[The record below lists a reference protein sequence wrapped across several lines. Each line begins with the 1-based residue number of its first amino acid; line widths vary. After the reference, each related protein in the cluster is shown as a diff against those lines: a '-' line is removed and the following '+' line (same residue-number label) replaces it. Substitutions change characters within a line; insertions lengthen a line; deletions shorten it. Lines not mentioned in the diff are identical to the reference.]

1 MPTPER
7 LQHAARRA
15 TVGVAAGAG
24 VGALG
29 FLGAAWYFSSE
40 LLDPARAG
48 DPYELKVLALDPFC
62 VTLPPTDA
70 AVEPGPATLQW
81 PGGYGQLGPVV
92 AQTSLGAR
100 RALTARCG
108 AELTPGSRTRIK
120 RHPIEG
126 TPATAFGLAYEEVE
140 VPGVLGVMPAWLVPG
155 GGEPPPESAPLWA
168 VAVHGRGHGRVAM
181 LRLLAELHGSGTTTL
196 ITTYRN
202 DVGAPASPD
211 GLYHLGDTEWE
222 DLEAAVRYARRHG
235 AERIVVVADSMGG
248 AIAFQFLRRSSL
260 AGLARGLILDSP
272 VLDWH
277 ATLALAAAQRHL
289 PPALT
294 VAAKRLARLRVGLD
308 WASFDQLRRADQL
321 RVPTLLFHGD
331 ADATVPIGT
340 SDAFAAARPDLVTYV
355 RTSGDHL
362 ESWVVDRQRC
372 AAALSAFLASP
383 ALAGAPR
390 GGEGVGTRREPG
402 EGVVLPEVP
411 QGPEEAP
418 DLD

>member
-7 LQHAARRA
+7 LQHIARRT
-15 TVGVAAGAG
+15 TVGLVAGAG
-24 VGALG
+24 AGALG

-48 DPYELKVLALDPFC
+48 DPYGLKVLALDPYC
-62 VTLPPTDA
+62 VTLPATEA
-70 AVEPGPATLQW
+70 TTEAGAATLQW
-81 PGGYGQLGPVV
+81 LGGYGQLGPVV
-92 AQTSLGAR
+92 AETSLGAR

-108 AELTPGSRTRIK
+108 VELTVGTRTRIK
-120 RHPIEG
+120 RHAVEG
-126 TPATAFGLAYEEVE
+126 TPATAYGLTYEEVE
-140 VPGVLGVMPAWLVPG
+140 VPGVLGPMAAWLVPAG
-155 GGEPPPESAPLWA
+155 SDGEPDGPPLWT

-181 LRLLAELHGSGTTTL
+181 LRMLPELHAAGATTL

-235 AERIVVVADSMGG
+235 AERVVLVADSMGG

-260 AGLARGLILDSP
+260 AGLIAGLVLDSP

-277 ATLALAAAQRHL
+277 ETLVLAAAQRHL

-294 VAAKRLARLRVGLD
+294 VAAKRLARLRVGVD
-308 WASFDQLRRADQL
+308 WDLFDQVRLADHL
-321 RVPTLLFHGD
+321 GVPALLIHGE
-331 ADATVPIGT
+331 ADATVPVGP
-340 SDAFAAARPDLVTYV
+340 SDRLAAARSDLVTYV
-355 RTSGDHL
+355 RTAGDHL
-362 ESWVVDRQRC
+362 DSWVVDRARC

-383 ALAGAPR
+383 ALAGSRRA
-390 GGEGVGTRREPG
+390 GDRREPG

-418 DLD
+418 DFD

>member
-7 LQHAARRA
+7 LPQIARRT
-15 TVGVAAGAG
+15 TVGLVAGAG
-24 VGALG
+24 AGALG
-29 FLGAAWYFSSE
+29 FLGAAWFFSSE

-62 VTLPPTDA
+62 VTLA
-70 AVEPGPATLQW
+70 ANEATLEAGPATLQW
-81 PGGYGQLGPVV
+81 LGGYGQLGSVV
-92 AQTSLGAR
+92 AKTDLGAR

-108 AELTPGSRTRIK
+108 VELAPGMKTRVK
-120 RHPIEG
+120 RHAVEG
-126 TPATAFGLAYEEVE
+126 TPATAFGLSYEEVE
-140 VPGVLGVMPAWLVPG
+140 VPGVLGPMPAWLVPAG
-155 GGEPPPESAPLWA
+155 DEGLAVEPPLWA

-181 LRLLAELHGSGTTTL
+181 LRMLPELHAAGATTL

-202 DVGAPASPD
+202 DVGAPPSPD
-211 GLYHLGDTEWE
+211 GLYHLGDSEWE

-235 AERIVVVADSMGG
+235 AERVVLVADSMGG

-260 AGLARGLILDSP
+260 AALVCGLALDSP

-277 ATLALAAAQRHL
+277 ATLTLAASQRHL

-294 VAAKRLARLRVGLD
+294 SAAKRLARLRVGLD
-308 WASFDQLRRADQL
+308 WGLFDQVRAVDRHRL
-321 RVPTLLFHGD
+321 PTLLIHGE
-331 ADATVPIGT
+331 ADTTVPVGP

-362 ESWVVDRQRC
+362 ESWVVDRRRC
-372 AAALSAFLASP
+372 AAALSAFLASLGP
-383 ALAGAPR
+383 AAAS
-390 GGEGVGTRREPG
+390 ERREPG
-402 EGVVLPEVP
+402 EGVVLPEVA

-418 DLD
+418 ELD